1 MASFQVTLGAMI
13 DSVLRFTSHTR
24 KNTGIAPKVFPS
36 FGRVAYTGNGT
47 IRVSSSTGHPAPDAP
62 GEPVA
67 AAGGPESR
75 QPISAANHG
84 RLIGRRPPSASRRL
98 YGPRGRI
105 ATRLAFR
112 IGFAPRARVLHRNCV
127 RVFADLPP
135 ASRAALPMLA
145 REWLLPSRTLNR
157 RILPPAIG
165 LAYIAVI
172 AVLGGLR
179 PDHVFIGLL
188 GLLDLYNEKTRLF
201 LAQFFPFIAT
211 GVIFDSMR
219 YFYWPAIDGRVH
231 VAGPYLLERDWFG
244 IRGQTPNEWLDAH
257 HTPALDLACG
267 FAYLVYVGEY
277 LAVALLLFFRRRSD
291 ALRTFALCFLAV
303 NLLGFATYFIYPV
316 APPWYVTQY
325 GLGPAR
331 MDIHPA
337 AAAASRFDQLLGT
350 HFFEGMY
357 GRGVDVYGA
366 FPSLHVAY
374 PLIATWTVFRTREL
388 RWLRAPA
395 VLFFLLMCLSAVY
408 LQHHYV
414 LDVLLGIGYSGVT
427 VGLLAWWRIPIS
439 RKAAR
444 ASSAQPVASGSPRAV
459 ASIARRSAFE

>member
-1 MASFQVTLGAMI
+1 M
-13 DSVLRFTSHTR
+13 
-24 KNTGIAPKVFPS
+24 
-36 FGRVAYTGNGT
+36 
-47 IRVSSSTGHPAPDAP
+47 
-62 GEPVA
+62 
-67 AAGGPESR
+67 
-75 QPISAANHG
+75 
-84 RLIGRRPPSASRRL
+84 
-98 YGPRGRI
+98 RI
-105 ATRLAFR
+105 
-112 IGFAPRARVLHRNCV
+112 P
-127 RVFADLPP
+127 ADLAPVP
-135 ASRAALPMLA
+135 REALSGLA
-145 REWLLPSRTLNR
+145 REWLLPSRTMKR

-172 AVLGGLR
+172 AAAGGLR

-231 VAGPYLLERDWFG
+231 VAAPYLFERNWFG
-244 IRGQTPNEWLDAH
+244 IGGQTPNEWLDAH
-257 HTPALDLACG
+257 HTAALDLACG

-277 LAVALLLFFRRRSD
+277 LAIAFLLFSRGRLH
-291 ALRTFALCFLAV
+291 AVRTFALCFLAV
-303 NLLGFATYFIYPV
+303 NVLGFATYFVYPV

-331 MDIHPA
+331 MDIEPA
-337 AAAASRFDQLLGT
+337 AAAASRFDLLLGT
-350 HFFEGMY
+350 HFFQQMY

-374 PLIATWTVFRTREL
+374 PLIAVWMVFSTQEL
-388 RWLRAPA
+388 RWLRIPV

-414 LDVLLGIGYSGVT
+414 IDVLLGMGYTAVT
-427 VGLLAWWRIPIS
+427 VALVAWNPMARS
-439 RKAAR
+439 RKAPL
-444 ASSAQPVASGSPRAV
+444 ASSAQPAASGSPRSAASV
-459 ASIARRSAFE
+459 ASRSAFE